1 MSENGHNKT
10 VVMCNNA
17 ETGIFPTLIM
27 SASAVAIGDE
37 VLTFFCPGGSPMLL
51 QGELEKLRGRKGMPD
66 PVELYDTIRE
76 QGGRIVLCEL
86 ALEAKGID
94 PANLREGV
102 EIMSA
107 PAFLMEAEGAGMS
120 LTF

>member
-1 MSENGHNKT
+1 MSQNGQNKT

-27 SASAVAIGDE
+27 SASAIAIGDQ

-51 QGELEKLRGRKGMPD
+51 KGELEKLRGRKGMPD

-102 EIMSA
+102 EILSA